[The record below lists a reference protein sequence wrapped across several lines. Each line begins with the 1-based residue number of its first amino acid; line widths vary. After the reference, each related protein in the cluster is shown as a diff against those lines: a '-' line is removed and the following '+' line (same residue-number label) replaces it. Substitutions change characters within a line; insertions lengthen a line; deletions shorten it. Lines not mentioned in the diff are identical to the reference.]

1 MAEFHSGK
9 RVPAKLPVG
18 DVYFDASKRDFY
30 IAIADGRLVP
40 LASLLAGPAIHG
52 IDGAK
57 GEKGEK
63 GAQGETGAQGP
74 QGPQGEKGEPGD
86 IMYVGPAE
94 MQAVVKRLRTAL
106 VDQRAQFQAAMDQ
119 ARADA
124 NSYSAS
130 RRQSKIEVLDFLQKK
145 TGL

>member
-1 MAEFHSGK
+1 MSEFHSGK
-9 RVPAKLPVG
+9 RIPASLPVG
-18 DVYFDASKRDFY
+18 DVFFDANKRDFH

-40 LASLLAGPAIHG
+40 LASLLAGPAVHG

-57 GEKGEK
+57 GDKGET
-63 GAQGETGAQGP
+63 GAQGETGVQGP
-74 QGPQGEKGEPGD
+74 QGVQGEKGEPGD
-86 IMYVGPAE
+86 ILYVGPAE
-94 MQAVVKRLRTAL
+94 MKAAVKRLRTAL
-106 VDQRAQFQAAMDQ
+106 VDQRAQFQAAMDH
-119 ARADA
+119 ARTDA